1 MGQGG
6 KFGELYMARSF
17 RVLLVTGGAGFIG
30 SNFIRYLFGPGGY
43 KGTIVN
49 FDALTYAG
57 SRESLAD
64 VEERY
69 GSIAGGV
76 ARAGSTQRS
85 APRYVFRQGDIRNR
99 AALEDVFREFDIDGI
114 VNFAAETHVDRSI
127 RGPGDFVQANIVG
140 CQTLLDVARERWAS
154 LPGRLFHQVS
164 TDEVYG
170 SLGQTGSFSEDSPY
184 DPRSPYAASKA
195 AADFLVRSYGHSYGL
210 AATISNCGN
219 NYGPFQHPEKF
230 IPSMILKLLAHEPLP
245 IYGDGLQVREWLHVE
260 DHARAIWLIMRQ
272 GQAGRAYAV
281 GAGNEW
287 TNLALAHRLVELVA
301 EESGGDL
308 DRLRNL
314 IESVADRP
322 GHDRRYA
329 IDSSRIRAELGWA
342 PARHFDEGLRDTV
355 RWYRDHR
362 DWADGMGNKLTRA

>member
-1 MGQGG
+1 MGRGH
-6 KFGELYMARSF
+6 KFGVISMDRSF
-17 RVLLVTGGAGFIG
+17 QTLLVTGGAGFIG

-43 KGTIVN
+43 EGSIVN

-64 VEERY
+64 VEKLY
-69 GSIAGGV
+69 GSAADGKLLP
-76 ARAGSTQRS
+76 GSTRRPP
-85 APRYVFRQGDIRNR
+85 ARYAFRQGDIRDR
-99 AALEDVFREFDIDGI
+99 AALEGVFREFDVDGV

-140 CQTLLDVARERWAS
+140 CQTLLDVARERWAG

-170 SLGQTGSFSEDSPY
+170 SLGQTGSFREDSPY

-195 AADFLVRSYGHSYGL
+195 SADFLVRSYGHTYGL

-230 IPSMILKLLAHEPLP
+230 IPSMVLKLLAGEPLP
-245 IYGDGLQVREWLHVE
+245 IYGDGLQVRDWLHVE
-260 DHARAIWLIMRQ
+260 DHSRAIWLIMRQ
-272 GQAGRAYAV
+272 GQAGRSYAL
-281 GAGNEW
+281 GAGNERA
-287 TNLALAHRLVELVA
+287 NLALAQRLVELVA

-308 DRLRNL
+308 ARLRNL

-342 PARHFDEGLRDTV
+342 PARPFDEGLRDTV

-362 DWADGMGNKLTRA
+362 DWADGMGNKRTRA